1 VSRHVA
7 LLRGL
12 NVGAHD
18 RIRMKELVVL
28 FEAAG
33 CREVSTY
40 IQSGNVVFEAGA
52 ALAKAVPGLV
62 AGALRAER
70 GFEVPVVART
80 AAQFKKV
87 AAGHLLAKG
96 ADEAHLHVGFLRIK
110 PTASRV
116 AALDP
121 ARSPQDEFLV
131 QGREIYFYC
140 PNGLAGTK
148 LSNAWFDSQLDTV
161 TTVRNWKTVRALAE
175 LCGVG

>member
-1 VSRHVA
+1 MSRHVA

-12 NVGAHD
+12 NVGAHH
-18 RIRMKELVVL
+18 RIRMKDLVAL

-40 IQSGNVVFEAGA
+40 IQSGNVVFEADA

-62 AGALRAER
+62 ADALRADP

-80 AAQFKKV
+80 AAQFKRV
-87 AAGHLLAKG
+87 AAGHLLAEG
-96 ADEAHLHVGFLRIK
+96 ADEAHLHVGFLGKK

-121 ARSPQDEFLV
+121 ARSPRDEFLV
-131 QGREIYFYC
+131 QGREVYFHC
-140 PNGLAGTK
+140 PKGLAGTK
-148 LSNAWFDSQLDTV
+148 LSNAWFDARLDTV

-175 LCGVG
+175 LCGAR